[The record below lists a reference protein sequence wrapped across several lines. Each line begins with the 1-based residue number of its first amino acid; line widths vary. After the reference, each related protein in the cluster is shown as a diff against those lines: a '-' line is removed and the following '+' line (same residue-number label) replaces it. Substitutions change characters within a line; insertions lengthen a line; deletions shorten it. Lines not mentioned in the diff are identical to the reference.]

1 MTLIKLCGN
10 FRLQD
15 IDYLNEVRPDLAGI
29 ILVPHKRRSVSLALA
44 QKIRSQLDAKIPLVG
59 VFLNQDADEILKYRE
74 IVQMVQLHG
83 NETEQEISKIQ
94 KAGLPVIKVMKP
106 DHQYKTQATR
116 RMIDAG
122 AGSGKTFD
130 WKKFQPLESL
140 DFLAGG
146 LTPDNLQQAISLLKP
161 KVVDISS
168 GTECNG
174 IKNLEKMRE
183 VVRIAMSNK

>member
-74 IVQMVQLHG
+74 IIQIVQLHG
-83 NETEQEISKIQ
+83 NESERENSKIQ
-94 KAGLPVIKVMKP
+94 QAGLPVIKVMKP
-106 DHQYKTQATR
+106 DHQYKTQAMC

-122 AGSGKTFD
+122 AGTGKTFD
-130 WKKFQPLESL
+130 WENFQPLESL

-183 VVRIAMSNK
+183 VVRIARSNK

>member
-83 NETEQEISKIQ
+83 N
-94 KAGLPVIKVMKP
+94 
-106 DHQYKTQATR
+106 
-116 RMIDAG
+116 
-122 AGSGKTFD
+122 
-130 WKKFQPLESL
+130 
-140 DFLAGG
+140 
-146 LTPDNLQQAISLLKP
+146 
-161 KVVDISS
+161 
-168 GTECNG
+168 
-174 IKNLEKMRE
+174 
-183 VVRIAMSNK
+183 